1 MSDVNFMKKNKFV
14 FIALLAVL
22 FIEIFGFNYKFWL
35 YGNMGQPI
43 TPTFYFEDGTPVVS
57 GQSYTVSEN
66 MELESESIGV
76 DVKNIHIGVSDCND
90 ERWKRKDRQCV
101 LHVLTSVTD
110 EGHALFYNF
119 VQNVVSPL
127 VPDSMYLPVE
137 AFGKVDKIKLNIVD
151 DIDEIVF
158 DSIVVN
164 DRMPFRFNIVRAF
177 LLFILLVGLRVILRG
192 NYYDMAGM
200 DEGRRR
206 AGIVCL
212 LFTIGLSL
220 LVLLVQH
227 QTSDSGSSMGYGEL
241 ARAIS
246 EGNVYVSDEADDT
259 LLSMENPYDTAN
271 RAALG
276 AHAKWDTAFYQGK
289 YYVYF
294 GVVPAL
300 FLNLPYYLLTGE
312 DMTYVQEAC
321 IIDVLLLIA
330 CFVLMNELRK
340 KINKKMPLS
349 LFLLLS
355 LTCTFSAGMILL
367 IKKASI
373 YYVAIGAGLVFVYF
387 GLALWLSSLTD
398 VEDSTDPDGSHNICL
413 WRGMLGSFCMACAV
427 GCRPQF
433 AIASFLGIIV
443 FRNLYKKDSKKRYTG
458 IPRLLMLLLPYVPV
472 AAGLMYYN
480 YIRFGSVFDFGA
492 NYNMTGYDMVHMGI
506 HVARIPIGLW
516 YYLFNL
522 PKFNFEFPYMY
533 PTSVDSGYQGFIVSE
548 DQIGGVLWVIPLV
561 WICALD
567 LKKKIRNSQML
578 YMRILCY
585 LIVPIV
591 VAVDTI
597 MCGALVRYQA
607 DFRLYLVIP
616 AAMIAM
622 ELLDK
627 NSCDKET
634 YNRRAR
640 RIALLCMATLAMCLL
655 TVFCQY
661 ESPDYLDYANN
672 PVLFCRMKMFF
683 GLFSP

>member
-1 MSDVNFMKKNKFV
+1 MISVIIKKNKF
-14 FIALLAVL
+14 LLVAVIAVL
-22 FIEIFGFNYKFWL
+22 FIEIFGFNFKFWL

-57 GQSYTVSEN
+57 GQSYTISGN

-76 DVKNIHIGVSDCND
+76 DVKNIHIGVLDCN
-90 ERWKRKDRQCV
+90 EESWVRKDRQCV

-110 EGHALFYNF
+110 EGHAGFYNF

-127 VPDSMYLPVE
+127 VSDSMYLPVE
-137 AFGKVDKIKLNIVD
+137 AFGKVDKIKINIVD

-164 DRMPFRFNIVRAF
+164 DRMPFRFNIVRAL
-177 LLFILLVGLRVILRG
+177 LLFIVLVGLRTILRG
-192 NYYDMAGM
+192 DYYDMADMEKGK
-200 DEGRRR
+200 RR
-206 AGIVCL
+206 AEIVCL
-212 LFTIGLSL
+212 LFIIGLSVI
-220 LVLLVQH
+220 VLSVQR
-227 QTSDSGSSMGYGEL
+227 QTRDWGSSMGYGEL

-246 EGNVYVSDEADDT
+246 EGKAYVSDEADDI
-259 LLSMENPYDTAN
+259 LSSMENPYDTAN

-276 AHAKWDTAFYQGK
+276 AHAEWDTAFYQGK

-300 FLNLPYYLLTGE
+300 FLNLPYYLLTCE
-312 DMTYVQEAC
+312 DMTYMQETC
-321 IIDVLLLIA
+321 IIDVLLLIS
-330 CFVLMNELRK
+330 CFALMNELRK
-340 KINKKMPLS
+340 RINKKMPLR

-367 IKKASI
+367 IKTASI
-373 YYVAIGAGLVFVYF
+373 YYVAIGTGLVFVCF
-387 GLALWLSSLTD
+387 GLALWMSSLD
-398 VEDSTDPDGSHNICL
+398 LEESHNICL

-433 AIASFLGIIV
+433 AIASFLGIII
-443 FRNLYKKDSKKRYTG
+443 FRNLIKKDSKNRYIG

-506 HVARIPIGLW
+506 HIARIPIGLW
-516 YYLFNL
+516 YYLFNM

-548 DQIGGVLWVIPLV
+548 DQIGGVVWLIPLV
-561 WICALD
+561 LICALD
-567 LKKKIRNSQML
+567 LKKKTRNSQML
-578 YMRILCY
+578 YMRIFCY
-585 LIVPIV
+585 LIVLIV

-597 MCGALVRYQA
+597 MCGVLVRYQA

-616 AAMIAM
+616 AAIIAM
-622 ELLDK
+622 ELLNK
-627 NSCDKET
+627 NSCDKEN

-640 RIALLCMATLAMCLL
+640 KISLLCIATLAMCLL

-661 ESPDYLDYANN
+661 ENPDYLYYAIN
-672 PVLFCRMKMFF
+672 PVLFCRMKTFF
-683 GLFSP
+683 GLFSL